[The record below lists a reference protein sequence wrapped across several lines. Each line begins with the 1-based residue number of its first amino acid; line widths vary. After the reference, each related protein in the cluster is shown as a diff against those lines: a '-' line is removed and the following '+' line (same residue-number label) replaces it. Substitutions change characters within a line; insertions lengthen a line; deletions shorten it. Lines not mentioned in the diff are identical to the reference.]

1 MKACSL
7 VTLAMTL
14 NHGILIYYIYINKKF
29 PLFCSWKFYWKQVG
43 QYSILMV
50 HQIFWYLHVNC
61 YCVHINSIFTASLEM
76 HGFLDWYMLR
86 RQQFVITLRVDY
98 ITKPLKIVVM
108 QMIIDGLL
116 MVVKVTV
123 FSQIY

>member
-1 MKACSL
+1 MKILLKTSRTVLHPDSTADIL
-7 VTLAMTL
+7 VS
-14 NHGILIYYIYINKKF
+14 Y
-29 PLFCSWKFYWKQVG
+29 
-43 QYSILMV
+43 
-50 HQIFWYLHVNC
+50 VNF
-61 YCVHINSIFTASLEM
+61 YCVHINSIFTASLQM
-76 HGFLDWYMLR
+76 HDFLDWCMLR
-86 RQQFVITLRVDY
+86 HQQFVITLLVDY